1 MGLPLFDYAQQAA
14 RTVRT
19 PAAAADPSTS
29 HESAQAL
36 RDSGHLAAGIARV
49 VRALGT
55 TPVRLPTSREL
66 AEVADLDRHET
77 ARRLADAL
85 RTGLVTQGPSRPCRY
100 SGRKAVTWALTAA
113 GRAAIERQSA

>member
-1 MGLPLFDYAQQAA
+1 MGLPLFDYAA

-36 RDSGHLAAGIARV
+36 RDSGRLAAGIATV

-55 TPVRLPTSREL
+55 TPLMLPTSREL
-66 AEVADLDRHET
+66 AQAAGLDRHET

-85 RTGLVTQGPSRPCRY
+85 RTGLVTQGPSRACHH
-100 SGRKAVTWALTAA
+100 SGRKAVTWTLTAA
-113 GRAAIERQSA
+113 GRAAIERRSA